1 MQYNTPMLKIGSVQ
15 LQTPLLLAPIAGYC
29 DLAFRLVVRSIVGEH
44 GGVGL
49 ACTDLLC
56 PQAILRENEKSLW
69 LSATNDED
77 KPVCMQ
83 LYGRHPD
90 VLAQAGRWAQAHGA
104 TTIDVN
110 MGCPVDKVT
119 KKNGGS
125 KLLCEPLLAVE
136 IVRELVK
143 AVSVPVTAKIRLG
156 WDDKSYITQTLPV
169 ALADVGV
176 AAVTVHGRTTE
187 QKFSGHVRLP
197 GISQVV
203 ASMARH
209 HPDIPVIGNGDVT
222 APEHAKAMMDI
233 TGCHGVMIGR
243 GALAQPWIFRDTAHY
258 LATGSLPTPLTR
270 VERTQIV
277 LQHFENLLRF
287 RGERVALNMIRQRI
301 SKYSPYLQP
310 WPHLKQ
316 DVRFIEDVNAFRD
329 YMAKGME
336 MIGQDQTQADGQ
348 LTA

>member
-1 MQYNTPMLKIGSVQ
+1 MLKIGDVQ
-15 LQTPLLLAPIAGYC
+15 LETPLLLAPIAGYC
-29 DLAFRLVVRSIVGEH
+29 DLAFRLVVRSIRSEQY

-49 ACTDLLC
+49 AFTDLLC

-69 LSATNDED
+69 LSATCPED
-77 KPVCMQ
+77 QPVCMQ
-83 LYGRHPD
+83 LYGRHPE
-90 VLAQAGRWAQAHGA
+90 VLADAGRWAEAHGA

-136 IVRELVK
+136 IVQTLVK

-156 WDDKSYITQTLPV
+156 WNDQSYITQTLPT

-187 QKFSGHVRLP
+187 QKFSGQVRIP
-197 GISQVV
+197 GITEVV
-203 ASMARH
+203 KSMAKH

-222 APEHAKAMMDI
+222 APEHAKEMMDI
-233 TGCHGVMIGR
+233 TGCAGVMIGR

-258 LATGSLPTPLTR
+258 LATGELPQPLSR
-270 VERTQIV
+270 VERTEV
-277 LQHFENLLRF
+277 VMQHFENLLRF

-301 SKYSPYLQP
+301 SKYSPHLQP
-310 WPHLKQ
+310 WAHLRQ
-316 DVRFIEDVNAFRD
+316 DVRFIKDVNAFRD
-329 YMAKGME
+329 FMAKGIERIKME
-336 MIGQDQTQADGQ
+336 SPPEA
-348 LTA
+348 